1 MHTRYMYI
9 IHTVYNFSAD
19 NMAVRE
25 LLSVAN
31 FFHAALEQARKG
43 EDTNESSVFYG
54 LNSQVY
60 CKHKLFV
67 I

>member
-1 MHTRYMYI
+1 MNI
-9 IHTVYNFSAD
+9 FQNFLAD

-31 FFHAALEQARKG
+31 FFHSALEQARKG

-60 CKHKLFV
+60 CKLNLFKAFQND
-67 I
+67 IYS